1 MGPMLLLA
9 AVVAPT
15 GLRPAEVHEV
25 RLCRTVRDGPS
36 PAVKAWPP
44 ASACCEAARNSS
56 GTLWCCSTPGMART
70 EPTLLC
76 LGMEPGDGGE
86 AWISR
91 DLGAGGV
98 MKLLA
103 RHTTGPPSAG
113 LPPPSFRA
121 RLEQTLSD
129 GPACTDAGCS
139 AFHHVTEELN
149 ATVATSPP
157 RPADVSP
164 ATPADALGIT
174 PPQAYGASKIKISVE
189 GAAANS
195 GTAQGPRAVETPP
208 PPVRAPRKLTASS
221 FARR

>member
-1 MGPMLLLA
+1 MGPLLLLT
-9 AVVAPT
+9 VVAPT
-15 GLRPAEVHEV
+15 SFRPAEVHEV

-36 PAVKAWPP
+36 AAIKAWPP
-44 ASACCEAARNSS
+44 ASACCDAERNSS
-56 GTLWCCSTPGMART
+56 AGLWCCSTPATGRS

-76 LGMEPGDGGE
+76 LGMEPGDDGE

-103 RHTTGPPSAG
+103 RHTPGPSSTAVPPSYY
-113 LPPPSFRA
+113 RA

-139 AFHHVTEELN
+139 ASRHVTEELN
-149 ATVATSPP
+149 ATVAVAPS
-157 RPADVSP
+157 RAASP
-164 ATPADALGIT
+164 AIPAYAQQPA
-174 PPQAYGASKIKISVE
+174 PPLTD
-189 GAAANS
+189 GAAS
-195 GTAQGPRAVETPP
+195 AQSRPTLEAPP
-208 PPVRAPRKLTASS
+208 PPVRAPRKLTTSS